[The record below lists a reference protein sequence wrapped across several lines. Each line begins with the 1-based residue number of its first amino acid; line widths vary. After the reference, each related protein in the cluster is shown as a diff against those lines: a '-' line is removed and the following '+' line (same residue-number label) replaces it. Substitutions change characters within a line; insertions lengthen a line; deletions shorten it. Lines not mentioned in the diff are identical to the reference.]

1 MSRGL
6 RYIVRQLIL
15 EAENE
20 RSQLQGHSRRLQ
32 DEIRRDNEQQLP
44 ATSQSTDHEVMLADE
59 FYYAYHARRDIK
71 KHWNDKVY
79 KGEGAEGKARR
90 DWWAGGPNAAI
101 KTVHWIALIE
111 KTKNETGL
119 LRKLQEY
126 IDREPSG
133 QKPELSAVGYLD
145 RIIDHASIG
154 VLYRTRNIT
163 WAYLADSFTEFLSSV
178 GYHAE
183 EHFTSGKIPKRPHL
197 NIQKEYV
204 IMGPEDMKGTW
215 INECIISAWGDPV
228 YVLVESKLSEE
239 GLQKAIAIITDSGN
253 EYEIV

>member
-20 RSQLQGHSRRLQ
+20 RSQLQGHARRLQ
-32 DEIRRDNEQQLP
+32 GEIRRDDEQQLP
-44 ATSQSTDHEVMLADE
+44 ARAQSVDHELMLADE

-79 KGEGAEGKARR
+79 KGQSVEAEARR
-90 DWWAGGPNAAI
+90 AWWAGGSDANV
-101 KTVHWIALIE
+101 KTVHWIALIQQ
-111 KTKNETGL
+111 TKNENGL
-119 LRKLQEY
+119 MRKLREY
-126 IDREPSG
+126 VNREGSG
-133 QKPELSAVGYLD
+133 PKPELSTVGYTD
-145 RIIDHASIG
+145 RIVEHASIG
-154 VLYRTRNIT
+154 VLYQTRTIT

-178 GYHAE
+178 GFQAE
-183 EHFTSGKIPKRPHL
+183 EHFTSGKIPKRPRL
-197 NIQKEYV
+197 DIQKQYV

-215 INECIISAWGDPV
+215 INECIISAYGDPV
-228 YVLVESKLSEE
+228 YVLVKSKLSEE

>member
-15 EAENE
+15 EAESE
-20 RSQLQGHSRRLQ
+20 RSQLQGHARRLQ
-32 DEIRRDNEQQLP
+32 GEIRADWEQSLP
-44 ATSQSTDHEVMLADE
+44 DRMHSVDHELMQADE

-79 KGEGAEGKARR
+79 KGEGAEAEARKA
-90 DWWAGGPNAAI
+90 WWAGGPDANI
-101 KTVHWIALIE
+101 KTVHWIALI
-111 KTKNETGL
+111 KQTKNENGL
-119 LRKLQEY
+119 MRKLQGY
-126 IDREPSG
+126 VDREGTGP
-133 QKPELSAVGYLD
+133 KPELSTVGYTD

-154 VLYRTRNIT
+154 VLYRTRTIT

-178 GYHAE
+178 GYHAK
-183 EHFTSGKIPKRPHL
+183 EHFTSGKIPKRPRL
-197 NIQKEYV
+197 DIQKEYV

-215 INECIISAWGDPV
+215 INECIISAYGDPV
-228 YVLVESKLSEE
+228 YVLVESKLSPE
-239 GLQKAIAIITDSGN
+239 GLEKAIAIITDSGN